1 MTGDDDAYARGDGV
15 QVEFSEIVDDVDEYI
30 ADSDELGQ
38 RQPSRPGLGVV
49 VASHRDQRRHESELI
64 ENPSAADIAPM
75 HDVVA
80 AHEKCARLR
89 PQKPVR
95 IGDQPN
101 AQVIDRG
108 HGTHSKSLT
117 DLLLQLSHASYS

>member
-1 MTGDDDAYARGDGV
+1 MTGNYNAYTRGGGV
-15 QVEFSEIVDDVDEYI
+15 DVEFNEIVDDVDEYI

-49 VASHRDQRRHESELI
+49 VASHRDQRRHEIELI

-89 PQKPVR
+89 PQKPMG
-95 IGDQPN
+95 IGDESN
-101 AQVIDRG
+101 AQVVD
-108 HGTHSKSLT
+108 LT
-117 DLLLQLSHASYS
+117 LPVSALMMPMRTPLFPMVG